1 MFLSVGGLLFVIRCL
16 IECVSVGFLSCL
28 YLFLFVNVFLVL
40 IHSNL
45 VHRLNKESSL
55 FGFLVEDFTL
65 WLLIWVTI
73 LGFLIKLLLVRVEM
87 A

>member
-1 MFLSVGGLLFVIRCL
+1 MIRCL
-16 IECVSVGFLSCL
+16 IECFSVGFLSCL
-28 YLFLFVNVFLVL
+28 SLFLFVNVFLVL

-45 VHRLNKESSL
+45 VHRLNKEWSL

>member
-1 MFLSVGGLLFVIRCL
+1 MCFCLFLILLI
-16 IECVSVGFLSCL
+16 S
-28 YLFLFVNVFLVL
+28 FLFVNVFLVL

-45 VHRLNKESSL
+45 VHKLNKESSL

>member
-1 MFLSVGGLLFVIRCL
+1 MIRCL
-16 IECVSVGFLSCL
+16 IECVSIGFLSCL
-28 YLFLFVNVFLVL
+28 SFFLLVNVFLVL

-45 VHRLNKESSL
+45 VHRLNKEWSL

>member
-1 MFLSVGGLLFVIRCL
+1 MIRCL
-16 IECVSVGFLSCL
+16 IECVSVGFVSYLS
-28 YLFLFVNVFLVL
+28 LFLFVNVFLVL
-40 IHSNL
+40 IHSHL

>member
-1 MFLSVGGLLFVIRCL
+1 MIRCL
-16 IECVSVGFLSCL
+16 IECVSVGCLSCL
-28 YLFLFVNVFLVL
+28 SLFLFVNVFLVL

-55 FGFLVEDFTL
+55 FGLLVEDFTL

-73 LGFLIKLLLVRVEM
+73 LGLLIKLLLVRVEM

>member
-1 MFLSVGGLLFVIRCL
+1 MIRSL
-16 IECVSVGFLSCL
+16 IECFSVGFLSCL
-28 YLFLFVNVFLVL
+28 SLFLFVNVFLVL

-45 VHRLNKESSL
+45 VHMLNKESSL

-73 LGFLIKLLLVRVEM
+73 LGFLAKLLSVRVEM

>member
-1 MFLSVGGLLFVIRCL
+1 MIRCL
-16 IECVSVGFLSCL
+16 IECVSVCFLSCL
-28 YLFLFVNVFLVL
+28 SLFLFVNVFLVF

-45 VHRLNKESSL
+45 VHKLNKESSL